1 MVLCQTKVPI
11 TQHTVH
17 STLAQGICKS
27 IFIHWMYCTFCHL
40 LQEPGLSTRDVVW
53 LPHIATLFLMSYTK
67 ILLTVTN
74 ALSMS
79 RLPCNDSILTVWIVD
94 GNIEYACVHVQ
105 TMKSDEHILVCCIWW
120 KHGLLLGLSSALRR
134 AMWILSQATLC
145 QSPTTDP
152 LYLWAHSC
160 HLLPPARGRLCP
172 TKALVQTVRTKVNNC
187 ELW

>member
-120 KHGLLLGLSSALRR
+120 KQWTAPMVCQVSTTQSS
-134 AMWILSQATLC
+134 MWILSQATLC
-145 QSPTTDP
+145 QSPDNRP
-152 LYLWAHSC
+152 SVSLGSF
-160 HLLPPARGRLCP
+160 LPSL
-172 TKALVQTVRTKVNNC
+172 TSS
-187 ELW
+187 

>member
-105 TMKSDEHILVCCIWW
+105 TMKSDEHILVWDMRNSVAIC
-120 KHGLLLGLSSALRR
+120 GNQTTSLVE
-134 AMWILSQATLC
+134 
-145 QSPTTDP
+145 SP
-152 LYLWAHSC
+152 
-160 HLLPPARGRLCP
+160 
-172 TKALVQTVRTKVNNC
+172 ALVIGDKMCSTFNEWIYSCRCPEQECYVLCV
-187 ELW
+187 EL